1 MLTMALLKKML
12 GYISNRDWTF
22 LQKAK

>member
-12 GYISNRDWTF
+12 GYISIRDWTF